1 MKHKTIAVIVRLY
14 LVAALAASFSHIITS
29 AHKLGLDGWE
39 AWSAPFIIDGI
50 AIMGMVMRG
59 NEFSARTRKIGFRVQ
74 LGMGLA
80 SLAANVYAADSIG
93 GIIFGV
99 AVVAVFVLA
108 EWLSDNMESAQ
119 AEQARLAAI
128 EAAERKAAGVAKR
141 CATLAAKTKT
151 TKAQQPKRTTRK
163 PALAAA

>member
-1 MKHKTIAVIVRLY
+1 M
-14 LVAALAASFSHIITS
+14 
-29 AHKLGLDGWE
+29 HKLGLTGWE

-59 NEFSARTRKIGFRVQ
+59 DEFSTHTRKIGFRVQ

-80 SLAANVYAADSIG
+80 SLAANVFAAHSLG

-108 EWLSDNMESAQ
+108 E
-119 AEQARLAAI
+119 
-128 EAAERKAAGVAKR
+128 
-141 CATLAAKTKT
+141 
-151 TKAQQPKRTTRK
+151 
-163 PALAAA
+163 